1 MNNNKGSKCK
11 TSIRD
16 VHGKSLIGIIAGL
29 GKKVRKCKCGKG
41 LGFNDKTLC
50 KKCSMM

>member
-1 MNNNKGSKCK
+1 VSNNKGSKCG

-16 VHGKSLIGIIAGL
+16 VYRKSLIGIIPGL

-41 LGFNDKTLC
+41 LSFNDKTLC